1 MKDNLLVEVG
11 TGFEV
16 EMRNED
22 PEVDE
27 GGRKRIKQRKKTWL
41 ERHRCAI
48 DGF

>member
-11 TGFEV
+11 TAFEV

-27 GGRKRIKQRKKTWL
+27 GGRKGLSRENL
-41 ERHRCAI
+41 A
-48 DGF
+48 